1 MAHTYSNI
9 LIHALFS
16 TNNRHP
22 WLKAEVRSELCPYL
36 GGTVNRLCGQS
47 IIVNGVEDHVHM
59 LFVQPPKV
67 ATADVMEKVRAS
79 SSGWLKRRW
88 PELEKFAWQTGYA
101 AFSVSKSNAEEVKRY
116 IAGQEQHHEKVTFQ
130 EEVVAFLTKHG
141 IDYDPRYVFD

>member
-16 TNNRHP
+16 TKNRYL
-22 WLKAEVRSELCPYL
+22 WLRAESRSELFPYL
-36 GGTVNRLCGQS
+36 GGTVNKLGGQS

-59 LFVQPPKV
+59 LFMQAPKV
-67 ATADVMEKVRAS
+67 ATANMMEKVKAS

-88 PELEKFAWQTGYA
+88 PELGKFAWQAGYA
-101 AFSVSKSNAEEVKRY
+101 AFSVSKSNGEEVKRY
-116 IAGQEQHHEKVTFQ
+116 IAAQEQHHSKMTFQ
-130 EEVVAFLTKHG
+130 EEVVAFLKKHG